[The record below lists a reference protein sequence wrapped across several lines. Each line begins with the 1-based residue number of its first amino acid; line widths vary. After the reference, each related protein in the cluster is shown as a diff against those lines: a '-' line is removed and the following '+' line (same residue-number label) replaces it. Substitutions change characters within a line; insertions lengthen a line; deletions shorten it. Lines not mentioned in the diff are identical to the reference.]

1 MDPVNLEDFKS
12 IAKGK
17 LARATYE
24 FYEGAADDEYTHNET
39 RDVYEAIKL
48 KAKALAN
55 ADAFE
60 GLGSKFLGHDVSAP
74 IGIAP
79 TAFHRLA
86 HDEGECATA
95 KAAQTHN
102 VVICT
107 SSVANYSVEEISAA
121 APNALK
127 IFQIY
132 LSKMPEYDKDIFQR
146 VKDCGYKAVV
156 VTADTQTYGNR
167 ENEERNNWCLPKFG
181 VGN

>member
-1 MDPVNLEDFKS
+1 MDPVNLDDFQT
-12 IAKGK
+12 IAKEK
-17 LARATYE
+17 LSKQNYE
-24 FYEGAADDEYTHNET
+24 YYEGAADDEFTHLET
-39 RDVYEAIKL
+39 RQAFSSIKL

-60 GLGSKFLGHDVSAP
+60 GLGTSFLGHKVNSP

-95 KAAQTHN
+95 KAAEAAG

-107 SSVANYSVEEISAA
+107 SSVANYSVEEIAEA

-132 LSKMPEYDKDIFQR
+132 MTRMAEFNQDIFDR
-146 VKDCGYKAVV
+146 VKACGYKAIVL
-156 VTADTQTYGNR
+156 TADT
-167 ENEERNNWCLPKFG
+167 
-181 VGN
+181 